1 MFSATMTSETRGLC
15 KKFMSDPHKIRV
27 DEARSDLFNQSLKM
41 ERQRAHMKHP
51 LKGGSSLKWRTSS
64 TLDDEPCSKQ
74 GNLSSAAC
82 GLRVCDPV
90 ACWISH
96 LSRA

>member
-15 KKFMSDPHKIRV
+15 KNFMSDPHKIRV

-41 ERQRAHMKHP
+41 GRQRAHMKHP

-64 TLDDEPCSKQ
+64 MLDDTPFKLQ
-74 GNLSSAAC
+74 
-82 GLRVCDPV
+82 
-90 ACWISH
+90 
-96 LSRA
+96 